1 VKPVIALAP
10 THVFKKGM
18 IINCTLDK
26 GDINPRQVNYTW
38 YSCATSECSEK
49 KRKLIT
55 SYALRLTE
63 SQSASE
69 MNYRCE
75 AANAAGSAYQD
86 IKVVQQHANT
96 S

>member
-1 VKPVIALAP
+1 MKPVIALAP

-18 IINCTLDK
+18 IINCTLAE

-38 YSCATSECSEK
+38 YSCGTSKCSGK
-49 KRKLIT
+49 NPKLIA
-55 SYALRLTE
+55 SYALHLTE

-75 AANAAGSAYQD
+75 AANAAGSDYQD

>member
-1 VKPVIALAP
+1 MV
-10 THVFKKGM
+10 
-18 IINCTLDK
+18 INCTLDK

-38 YSCATSECSEK
+38 YYCGTFKCSEK
-49 KRKLIT
+49 KRKLMA
-55 SYALRLTE
+55 SYALHPTE

-75 AANAAGSAYQD
+75 AANAAGSDFHD
-86 IKVVQQHANT
+86 IKVVQQHSNT